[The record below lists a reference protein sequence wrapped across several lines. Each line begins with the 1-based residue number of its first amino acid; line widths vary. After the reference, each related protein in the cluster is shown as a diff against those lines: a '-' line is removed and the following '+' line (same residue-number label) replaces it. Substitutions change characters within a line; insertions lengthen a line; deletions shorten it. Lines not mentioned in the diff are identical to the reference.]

1 MAKTFAAMEAALKSL
16 QTDMKAD
23 GFYHGA
29 IDADW
34 GPGSRGGWLTM
45 RQRAA
50 AAGICQAPTIPEI
63 MQPAK
68 SVATALTAKDYA
80 DAAAM
85 LGCSVAQIR
94 AVFEVEAN
102 GAGWFT
108 DVRAE
113 ILERD
118 GPGGF
123 LDGPDLP
130 KILFEAH
137 IFDRETKGRFRASHP
152 KLSSAR
158 WNRKL
163 YVGGQGEYVRLDEAM
178 QLDRVAALRSA
189 SWGAAQIM
197 GFNHKLAG
205 FDTVE
210 AFVDAMKTGSRAH
223 LMAFVQFVKNKGLT
237 AALRRIDGSAE
248 NAKAFASAYNG
259 PGYAENDYHTKIATA
274 FRKWVAR

>member
-1 MAKTFAAMEAALKSL
+1 MPTAAAMEAALKQIQS
-16 QTDMKAD
+16 DMKAD

-34 GPGSRGGWLTM
+34 GPGSKGSWLTM
-45 RQRAA
+45 RQQAARA
-50 AAGICQAPTIPEI
+50 GVIPAPPAVPII
-63 MQPAK
+63 MDPAIYVSK
-68 SVATALTAKDYA
+68 ALTEQDYI
-80 DAAAM
+80 DGAAM
-85 LGCSVAQIR
+85 LSCTVAQIK
-94 AVFEVEAN
+94 AVFEVEAS

-113 ILERD
+113 ILARD

-152 KLSSAR
+152 KLSSAK
-158 WNRKL
+158 WNRAL
-163 YVGGQGEYVRLDEAM
+163 YVGGQGEYIRLDEAM
-178 QLDRVAALRSA
+178 ALDRVAALRSA

-210 AFVDAMKTGSRAH
+210 AFVAAMKGGSRAH
-223 LMAFVQFVKNKGLT
+223 LLAFVQFIKNSGLSDE
-237 AALRRIDGSAE
+237 LRRVSNVPADCAPLARG
-248 NAKAFASAYNG
+248 YNG
-259 PGYAENDYHTKIATA
+259 TAYAANQYDVKIATA
-274 FRKWVAR
+274 HRKWSR